1 MLGSL
6 KKEIYVNKKNLNFRI
21 MRTEFGE
28 KLEKAINSV
37 ESFTW
42 KTKDGNVIKLVDA
55 PAENLIK

>member
-1 MLGSL
+1 
-6 KKEIYVNKKNLNFRI
+6 